1 MQNKEGSLGIKL
13 ILICFA
19 VAALDQLS
27 KLMVLRS
34 IKEGE
39 SITLIPNFFDII
51 LTYNKGAAFGLFA
64 NLPDGTRQITLGVA
78 TFLAL
83 VVISFLLLKEYKDDL
98 FAKICLSFIL
108 GGALGNLI
116 DRVFLGKVVDFL
128 DVYIGAYHWPA
139 FNIADSA
146 ISVGVT
152 ILIIKGFFSPSEVS

>member
-1 MQNKEGSLGIKL
+1 M
-13 ILICFA
+13 
-19 VAALDQLS
+19 
-27 KLMVLRS
+27 
-34 IKEGE
+34 
-39 SITLIPNFFDII
+39 
-51 LTYNKGAAFGLFA
+51 
-64 NLPDGTRQITLGVA
+64 TLGVA

-98 FAKICLSFIL
+98 FGKVCLSFIL

-128 DVYIGAYHWPA
+128 DVYVGTYHWPA

-152 ILIIKGFFSPSEVS
+152 ILIIKGFFTPSNVS